1 MKKKKNF
8 QTNSNLS
15 ASKNAIA
22 CLFSAFQKLIHVFFQ
37 KHEMMGFAA
46 SKLKLSGLFKEFG
59 AASVSQKIKKSLLPL
74 LLASFVLSYYPS
86 NAQNLKVFDPKANTQ
101 QKPRKTKQ
109 KLAVEYYSSGQYE
122 KAVPLF
128 EELYGEKKNSYF
140 YRYLLYCYINLKE
153 YKKAERHIKKANKNN
168 SKKYKELADLG
179 YLQLQVGN
187 IDKADK
193 LFESSIKE
201 LPAVRAAVVELAN
214 DFRSRRQMEWAEK
227 TYMHGID
234 LLKGSYGFELELGYL
249 YYFLEQYQKMSDIYL
264 DLLAREPEKISL
276 VQQRIQNAYRR
287 DIDDVVYPYLKDELL
302 KRISDNNPKEIY
314 SELLLWL
321 SIQRKDLKIAM
332 IQAKALDSRDGGD
345 YYRVYDLANIMLNN
359 NEYEESI
366 KGYGFIL
373 SRPNA
378 DKLIIYHNVLNKLLS
393 AKYQLLISK
402 PNPTQEEIES
412 LANEFETYLNQ
423 SGRFKFTQK
432 TVMEYAKLLFNYQNK
447 KENAI
452 EELENLLSNQ
462 GLTAVDK
469 APLKL
474 LLGDLYLLNENPWE
488 ATLLYSQVEKDF
500 KNDVYGF
507 ESRLKNAKL
516 SFYIGEFDWS
526 KAQLDILKAA
536 TDREIANDAMNM
548 SLFISENLDADSSTR
563 ALKFYGRAELLH
575 LQNKDSLAIL
585 TLDSIFAISLYH
597 KLQDNVWF
605 KQAQIYSNRKEYE
618 KSNEKLLNII
628 IEFPD
633 GLLAD
638 DALWMMA
645 EQFDIKNTDH
655 EIELFRD
662 LESAEDIYRKILTD
676 YPASI
681 YAYEARKRYRSKA
694 KENEK
699 AEIF

>member
-1 MKKKKNF
+1 VIKPIFYIIQNTLFRSQEVDSKILLRIKSPDKINFNLGFSTSLMHQPIMK
-8 QTNSNLS
+8 TLVL
-15 ASKNAIA
+15 A
-22 CLFSAFQKLIHVFFQ
+22 LFFIFSSTYRTAF
-37 KHEMMGFAA
+37 
-46 SKLKLSGLFKEFG
+46 
-59 AASVSQKIKKSLLPL
+59 SQD
-74 LLASFVLSYYPS
+74 
-86 NAQNLKVFDPKANTQ
+86 LKVFDPKATAL
-101 QKPRKTKQ
+101 QKPKKTKQ
-109 KLAVEYYSSGQYE
+109 KLAVEYFSGGQYE
-122 KAVPLF
+122 KALPLF
-128 EELYGEKKNSYF
+128 EELYDKNQNSFY

-179 YLQLQVGN
+179 YLQLQLGN
-187 IDKADK
+187 NEKAEK
-193 LFESSIKE
+193 LFGSAVKE
-201 LPAVRAAVVELAN
+201 LPSARAAINELAN

-227 TYMHGID
+227 TYRHGID
-234 LLKGSYGFELELGYL
+234 LLDGTYGFEIELGYL
-249 YYFLEQYQKMSDIYL
+249 YFFLEQYQKMSDIYL
-264 DLLAREPEKISL
+264 DLLAREPEKLSI

-302 KRISDNNPKEIY
+302 KRISENNPKEIY

-359 NEYEESI
+359 KEYEESI
-366 KGYGFIL
+366 KGYTFIL
-373 SRPNA
+373 SRPGA
-378 DKLIIYHNVLNKLLS
+378 DKMIMYHDVLNKLLS
-393 AKYQLLISK
+393 AKYQWLISK
-402 PNPTQEEIES
+402 PNPTKEEIES

-423 SGRFKFTQK
+423 SGRFKFTQN

-548 SLFISENLDADSSTR
+548 SLLISENLDADSSTR
-563 ALKFYGRAELLH
+563 ALKLYGKAELLH

-585 TLDSIFAISLYH
+585 TLDSIFNISLYH
-597 KLQDNVWF
+597 ELQDNVWF
-605 KQAQIYSNRKEYE
+605 KQAQIYAKRNEMDKAF
-618 KSNEKLLNII
+618 EKLINII
-628 IEFPD
+628 EQFPD

-638 DALWMMA
+638 DALWLMA
-645 EQFDIKNTDH
+645 EQFDAQYITAEYLTAEYIFFH
-655 EIELFRD
+655 ELPITSQKD
-662 LESAEDIYRKILTD
+662 LYRKILTD
-676 YPASI
+676 YPGSI
-681 YAYEARKRYRSKA
+681 YANEARQRYRSEVDDK
-694 KENEK
+694 EK